1 MTKGILFIAGM
12 ILSVQVL
19 AQTGIGTTTPNVS
32 AKLDVY
38 STNKGFLPPRVSL
51 TDAYDQTTIPSPATG
66 LLVYCKGDA
75 GLAAGYYFW
84 NGNAWATIATA
95 GGNGSVAAEFGSQIL
110 QAGVTIN
117 TITPIDILSFTL
129 PSAGT
134 WEVITF
140 LRAQGT
146 AGYAAEFALYDA
158 SGILV
163 PDSEILPAY
172 GQTGSTGT
180 GVVRITTTGAA
191 TYKLKAWASGG
202 PAYPYNVTTDGNGKT
217 GITWKKISGN
227 APVTGQ
233 SVDYGLARY
242 TGSDGTSLSANAIV
256 AFDASAAGNLAWS
269 GNKFML
275 KANKTYELESY
286 LSVYHASA
294 GVAGVFQIYNYTNA
308 SVLASGLYISING
321 SGGYNVNGNGP
332 MRCIITPTT
341 DIEVG
346 VRIST
351 AYGGWPSIVGSTS
364 TIGANGAPNQSYLLV
379 KQIGSSAIVNPWTL
393 AGTNTYN
400 TTGNV
405 GIGTTSPSNTL
416 HLENGNSFGPDP
428 GLTTSPSLYIYNNN
442 NASTSAH
449 STLALRT
456 NGNGGGNPYL
466 SFDINGIRGYSMG
479 IDNVD
484 EDKFKFHTNWNLNN
498 SSSPAFTVTADNRL
512 GIGTVT
518 PATRLH
524 VKSSDMTSLTIESTS
539 SDNYG
544 MIQLNANTDQNWAN
558 NYHEFM
564 FFQKQGTNIGSI
576 VGANGGNM
584 VSYNTSSDYRLKAD
598 FKNYNGLEI
607 VNKIKTFDYLWK
619 SDSSRMYGVIAH
631 ELKEVLPY
639 AVSGIKDA
647 VDKDGK
653 IIPQSVDYSKLT
665 PILVKA
671 VQEQDIKIKELQ
683 LKIEALLKRL
693 ETVES
698 KK

>member
-1 MTKGILFIAGM
+1 MERIFLFIAGLLFSM
-12 ILSVQVL
+12 QVM
-19 AQTGIGTTTPNVS
+19 AQTGIGTTTPNAS

-95 GGNGSVAAEFGSQIL
+95 GGSGSVAAEFGSQIL
-110 QAGVTIN
+110 SSGVTVSSA
-117 TITPIDILSFTL
+117 TPVDVMTFTL

-146 AGYAAEFALYDA
+146 PGYAAEFALYDA
-158 SGILV
+158 SSILV

-180 GVVRITTTGAA
+180 GVVRITTTGTA

-202 PAYPYNVTTDGNGKT
+202 SSYPYNVTTDGNGKT

-269 GNKFML
+269 GNKFSL
-275 KANKTYELESY
+275 KANKTYEIESY

-364 TIGANGAPNQSYLLV
+364 TIGASGAPNQSYLLV
-379 KQIGSSAIVNPWTL
+379 KQIGSSAFVNPWVLT
-393 AGTNTYN
+393 GSDVYN

-405 GIGTTSPSNTL
+405 GIGTTTP
-416 HLENGNSFGPDP
+416 LEKLEVSGNVKA
-428 GLTTSPSLYIYNNN
+428 NNFIGT
-442 NASTSAH
+442 A
-449 STLALRT
+449 
-456 NGNGGGNPYL
+456 
-466 SFDINGIRGYSMG
+466 
-479 IDNVD
+479 
-484 EDKFKFHTNWNLNN
+484 
-498 SSSPAFTVTADNRL
+498 SSSKLFLLEAYANVSYTLPGSYTYDLCRYSIVNNTVNVPSSWFNTSTYTFT
-512 GIGTVT
+512 
-518 PATRLH
+518 P
-524 VKSSDMTSLTIESTS
+524 
-539 SDNYG
+539 
-544 MIQLNANTDQNWAN
+544 
-558 NYHEFM
+558 
-564 FFQKQGTNIGSI
+564 QKAGYWEIRASYDVYRNSEAGLIISKNGTNIGTVDVVSGVNLI
-576 VGANGGNM
+576 VSKIVYLNG
-584 VSYNTSSDYRLKAD
+584 SSDYI
-598 FKNYNGLEI
+598 NIYNIGNTSNARGQGAATSWFQARWVGE
-607 VNKIKTFDYLWK
+607 
-619 SDSSRMYGVIAH
+619 
-631 ELKEVLPY
+631 
-639 AVSGIKDA
+639 
-647 VDKDGK
+647 
-653 IIPQSVDYSKLT
+653 
-665 PILVKA
+665 
-671 VQEQDIKIKELQ
+671 
-683 LKIEALLKRL
+683 
-693 ETVES
+693 
-698 KK
+698 